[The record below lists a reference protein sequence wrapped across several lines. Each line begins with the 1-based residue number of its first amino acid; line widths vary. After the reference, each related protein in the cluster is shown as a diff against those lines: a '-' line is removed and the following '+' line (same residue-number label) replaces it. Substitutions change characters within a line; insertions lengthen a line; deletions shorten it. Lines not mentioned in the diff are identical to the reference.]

1 MFENTNQ
8 NNQNSGGQDPAL
20 SPPDAGGFKPSAPYQ
35 GQGNFSVNPQA
46 PGLPQKAAV
55 EDIFSQM
62 DGGAKSRPEILG
74 PKKSGLPGETGGE
87 GDVFKKS
94 MDSKRIVLAGIGL
107 GGIILIFIGAWY
119 SYNIFLPKRQEAKEN
134 SPLVEENAVNQPAV
148 NTANTAVGNEAASE
162 EESKE
167 PEEAAGTLLGTD
179 VLESPLQ
186 PGEERTGEATAVD
199 SGRDSDNDGLKD
211 LEEAELG
218 TDPEK
223 IDTDGDGLF
232 DNEEVAVYK
241 TDPLN
246 QDTDGDSYP
255 DGSEVKN
262 GYDPKGPGKLF
273 KVIPTE

>member
-1 MFENTNQ
+1 MFENV
-8 NNQNSGGQDPAL
+8 NQNSQNPAGQNAAASNPVPVK
-20 SPPDAGGFKPSAPYQ
+20 PP
-35 GQGNFSVNPQA
+35 
-46 PGLPQKAAV
+46 V
-55 EDIFSQM
+55 EDIFSQT
-62 DGGAKSRPEILG
+62 DGGVKPPRPAILE
-74 PKKSGLPGETGGE
+74 PKKPGGSGEAPGQEI

-94 MDSKRIVLAGIGL
+94 MDAKRIVLAGVGL
-107 GGIILIFIGAWY
+107 LGLVLIFIGAWY

-134 SPLVEENAVNQPAV
+134 SPVTGENTVNQPAV
-148 NTANTAVGNEAASE
+148 NNTTANTAAGNEAASE

-179 VLESPLQ
+179 VLENPFQ

-211 LEEAELG
+211 SEEAELG
-218 TDPEK
+218 TDPQK

-232 DNEEVAVYK
+232 DNEETSVYK

-246 QDTDGDSYP
+246 SDTDGDGFT

-262 GYDPKGPGKLF
+262 GYDPKGSGKLF
-273 KVIPTE
+273 EVIPAE